1 MARRS
6 PDPDDP
12 VLVVIEDEPMM
23 TFDEWLALVSG
34 DEPTDVDAGA
44 ADTIREIRDQ
54 AVRSPD
60 F

>member
-1 MARRS
+1 
-6 PDPDDP
+6 
-12 VLVVIEDEPMM
+12 MM